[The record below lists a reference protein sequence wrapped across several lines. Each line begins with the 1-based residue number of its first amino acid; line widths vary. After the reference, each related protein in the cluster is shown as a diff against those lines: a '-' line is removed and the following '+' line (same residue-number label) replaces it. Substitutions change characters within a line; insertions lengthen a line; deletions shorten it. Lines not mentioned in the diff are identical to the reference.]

1 MNWKEEIKKA
11 QMVYGIFAQR
21 DYEISE
27 LYELHSTKEKAE
39 AALKDLIDE
48 QGKPKELGVDDFYVT
63 ELKVF

>member
-21 DYEISE
+21 DYEVGE

-39 AALKDLIDE
+39 AALKNLVDE
-48 QGKPKELGVDDFYVT
+48 QGKPKELGVDDFYIN
-63 ELKVF
+63 ELKVL